1 MSSEPV
7 REAGSGPGQGALWYW
22 SSRFGLA
29 IASVAFLLF
38 LLEATVT
45 GIWGTLYYP
54 LPGVEDAAEYLYFTL
69 PERFNPLFHLDETEE
84 GEEQVFRT
92 DRRLHEGDWFF
103 AREQT
108 FPAERAEKALRV
120 AFMGGSSVQ
129 GWPYREEGVVF
140 AEQVGRS
147 LRERHP
153 ELEFDI
159 INAGVGTYSSF
170 QLVDVAD
177 QLEQFNPDIVV
188 LYAGHNDQGY
198 YFFHRTFLDTL
209 APRSSLEHFFNR
221 FNFFQG
227 ARMLRD
233 DLLEKA
239 KPEHLGNSDGVAF
252 IPQDE
257 NIRDIGTERYISFVK
272 IQQQYLPQIFYRNL
286 KEVVERLHDHD
297 TAVLLA
303 SPASNLRDFPPVFS
317 MHFDTLSSRQAK
329 RFDTLL
335 SEADE
340 MMRQAFVDSRR
351 MPSIEG
357 NGESLKASTPW
368 GPIPPSEAPAL
379 GSEQARD
386 SCAPVLSLLAQAE
399 NISDS
404 YAKLHFLKG
413 TCLIHS
419 DPRAA
424 HLSFVRARDLSPAMA
439 PFQRASS
446 ELSEVVAQ
454 VAKDTGVPV
463 IDSQGVIAA
472 ASSLGIPEGRFFTD
486 NIHFSADG
494 HRELAGALVS
504 ELEKLPIVID
514 GPVGRAPDPAGAETW
529 KHLKRRSQ
537 EFTWGLG
544 LVIPGAGMP
553 AVGGDET
560 PGQEPAGEEANDGE
574 PKSSE
579 EAQGDTPDQGP
590 ATDSGE

>member
-1 MSSEPV
+1 M
-7 REAGSGPGQGALWYW
+7 RETGSGPERGVFWYW
-22 SSRFGLA
+22 SSRFGVA
-29 IASVAFLLF
+29 IASVALLLL
-38 LLEATVT
+38 LLEVSVT

-54 LPGVEDAAEYLYFTL
+54 LPGVQDAAEYLYFTL
-69 PERFNPLFHLDETEE
+69 PERFNPLFHLDE
-84 GEEQVFRT
+84 GEEEERQVFRT
-92 DRRLHEGDWFF
+92 DQRLHEGDWFF
-103 AREQT
+103 ARKQS
-108 FPAERAEKALRV
+108 FPAERSENALRV

-140 AEQVGRS
+140 AEQVGTT
-147 LRERHP
+147 LRTRHP

-188 LYAGHNDQGY
+188 IYAGHNDQGY

-209 APRSSLEHFFNR
+209 APASSLEHFFNQ

-233 DLLEKA
+233 NLLEKA

-286 KEVVERLHDHD
+286 KEVVERLHDQD
-297 TAVLLA
+297 TAVVLA

-317 MHFDTLSSRQAK
+317 MHFEPLSSRQQK
-329 RFDTLL
+329 RFESLL
-335 SEADE
+335 SQADE
-340 MMRQAFVDSRR
+340 MMREAFVDARR

-357 NGESLKASTPW
+357 NGESLRANTPW
-368 GPIPPSEAPAL
+368 APIPPSEAPEL
-379 GSEQARD
+379 GSEQAQNA
-386 SCAPVLSLLAQAE
+386 CAPALSLLEQAE
-399 NISDS
+399 EISNS
-404 YAKLHFLKG
+404 YAMLHFLRG

-419 DPRAA
+419 DPKAA
-424 HLSFVRARDLSPAMA
+424 HRSFVRARDLSPAMA

-446 ELSEVVAQ
+446 ELTDVVGQ
-454 VAKDTGVPV
+454 VAKDTGVPLV
-463 IDSQGVIAA
+463 DSQSVIAA
-472 ASSLGIPEGRFFTD
+472 ASKLGIPEGRFFTD
-486 NIHFSADG
+486 NIHFSAEG
-494 HRELAGALVS
+494 HRELSQALVI
-504 ELEKLPIVID
+504 ELEKLPIVLN
-514 GPVGRAPDPAGAETW
+514 GPSGRTPDPAGAETW
-529 KHLKRRSQ
+529 KQLKKRSQ

-553 AVGGDET
+553 AVGGDESGGEQPNAEET
-560 PGQEPAGEEANDGE
+560 ADGPPEDSRAHEDSPAESPDSESGQ
-574 PKSSE
+574 
-579 EAQGDTPDQGP
+579 
-590 ATDSGE
+590 